1 MKNKIA
7 YASLILIFAIIQAI
21 SLYKIA
27 PKEAL
32 ETGDLSTIQSKGEDY
47 VYYLNGALSLYQFDP
62 YLKFN
67 DKKQPIAGSKPIAK
81 DDISKAQAYI
91 AILYPFPSFK
101 FGYSLSI
108 AALSLPFGDHF
119 FQKYLP
125 RLSVSNYV
133 FGLIAFIFILL
144 TLRRCTK
151 NIYAPLLFTLI
162 YATDIFSIN
171 NNYQYQSHT
180 ISGIMYVAIAYYLFF
195 TERKQSKLNIL
206 TYFFLI
212 SLAILSSSHIV
223 PLALSF
229 AGLLGLNLLLQKESL
244 KEKFYKV
251 LLGAI
256 GFLVLPCYIVL
267 VEKLLNF
274 EALGIPT
281 YFFQIK
287 WYSVVVDQLVST
299 YPLLERSIWD
309 FRIWNH
315 YIAYIVAPLFA
326 LPFLYKVEL
335 RASIKSI
342 TFKILACEL
351 VRNKKLI
358 LLIPLIC
365 QLVAT
370 SFYSQ
375 PIVRALVPNLIIYS
389 IFVSIL
395 YALFF
400 DKVKFKIAV
409 FSLIFIISLPLLLNL
424 YFYIK
429 LSSADPPYRG
439 EIFSGAPQVIIP
451 LTDQEI
457 IWSRIKEYFDAGG
470 YKELPVGKL
479 GLYSM
484 NLEELFLRLQN
495 VNGINLD
502 SIPENV
508 WLQIR
513 PLDIVES
520 YSHARR
526 FIPEF
531 NNNKRNIVT
540 KSLIEK
546 DFNLYFELFH
556 YMNSGYLSDKS
567 VKVIP
572 IKFWE
577 PRLFDQE
584 YNYIYGY
591 NQRIKKYFTHTDLE
605 NIDMRSVYY
614 INLKALYEIYSKVG
628 PIQ

>member
-1 MKNKIA
+1 MKNKIT

-27 PKEAL
+27 PKDAL
-32 ETGDLSTIQSKGEDY
+32 ETGDLSTFQRKDGDFF
-47 VYYLNGALSLYQFDP
+47 YYLSGALSLYQLDP
-62 YLKFN
+62 FLKFN
-67 DKKQPIAGSKPIAK
+67 DKKQPIAASKPIAK
-81 DDISKAQAYI
+81 DDISKAQAYV

-108 AALSLPFGDHF
+108 GALTLPFGDHF
-119 FQKYLP
+119 FQNYLP
-125 RLSVSNYV
+125 RLSASNYV

-162 YATDIFSIN
+162 YATDIFSID
-171 NNYQYQSHT
+171 NNYRYQSHT
-180 ISGIMYVAIAYYLFF
+180 ISGIMYIAIAYYLFF
-195 TERKQSKLNIL
+195 TESKQGKAKTF
-206 TYFFLI
+206 TYFFLL

-229 AGLLGLNLLLQKESL
+229 AGLLGLHLLYQNASPR
-244 KEKFYKV
+244 EKFYRAIA
-251 LLGAI
+251 GAI
-256 GFLVLPCYIVL
+256 GFLALPCYIVV

-287 WYSVVVDQLVST
+287 WYSVTVGQLVST

-309 FRIWNH
+309 FRTWNH
-315 YIAYIVAPLFA
+315 YVALIVVPLVA
-326 LPFLYKVEL
+326 LPFLYKEEL
-335 RASIKSI
+335 KTSIKSI
-342 TFKILACEL
+342 AFKILAYEL
-351 VRNKKLI
+351 VQNKKLI
-358 LLIPLIC
+358 LVVPLMLQLI
-365 QLVAT
+365 VT

-375 PIVRALVPNLIIYS
+375 PITRALVPNLIIYS

-400 DKVKFKIAV
+400 DKVRLKIIA
-409 FSLIFIISLPLLLNL
+409 FSLICIISLLLFLNL

-429 LSSADPPYRG
+429 LSSSDPPYRG
-439 EIFSGAPQVIIP
+439 EVYSGAPQVIIP
-451 LTDQEI
+451 LRNQEI
-457 IWSRIKEYFDAGG
+457 LWERIKEYFESAGAKEMPVG
-470 YKELPVGKL
+470 QLDIYSVTLKELFQRLQTKNNI
-479 GLYSM
+479 
-484 NLEELFLRLQN
+484 NLEA
-495 VNGINLD
+495 IPDNL
-502 SIPENV
+502 

-540 KSLIEK
+540 TRTIQK
-546 DFNLYFELFH
+546 DFNLYFELFKLID
-556 YMNSGYLSDKS
+556 SGYLSDKS
-567 VKVIP
+567 IKVIP
-572 IKFWE
+572 IKFWA
-577 PRLFDQE
+577 PGFFDQE

-591 NQRIKKYFTHTDLE
+591 NQRIKKYLTHTDME
-605 NIDMRSVYY
+605 NVDMRSVYY
-614 INLKALYEIYSKVG
+614 INLKALYEIYSKVDLEK
-628 PIQ
+628 